1 MIYLVIHL
9 VIPGRPPAKNDHK
22 RVTVRGGRPSLYDTK
37 RAKAFYR
44 AVEDALPF
52 KPACITSGT
61 WRCSIRACHDRRA
74 LVSEFD
80 NLGGLDVDAPVALV
94 LDALQRAEV
103 IDDDARITELVVDKQ
118 YDKDNPRVE
127 IWLEPN

>member
-1 MIYLVIHL
+1 MIHL

-22 RVTVRGGRPSLYDTK
+22 RMAVRGNRAMAYPTQ
-37 RAKAFYR
+37 RAKRFYADVAR
-44 AVEDALPF
+44 VAAAIRSPQ
-52 KPACITSGT
+52 ITWGT
-61 WRCSIRACHDRRA
+61 WKCSIRACHDRRA

-80 NLGGLDVDAPVALV
+80 DLGALDVDAPVALV
-94 LDALQRAEV
+94 LDALQHANV

-118 YDKDNPRVE
+118 HDKDNPRVE